1 MRGERNKSDLTLQLE
16 AVIDTAIDA
25 IITIDDKGIIEKA
38 NKATSALFG
47 YSNEEMLGNNIKMLM
62 PQPYRAEHD
71 GYLDHYKTTRR
82 PKIIGIGRE
91 VYGRKKDGEIFP
103 LRLAVSEVILND
115 RVIFTGILHDLTDVA
130 TARAEIKELNRSLE
144 QKIDKRTYD
153 LESTVNKLIKA
164 NRELEIQ
171 IKERLIALQKL
182 ETSEKELKS
191 SLEKEQE
198 LNALKSRF
206 VSMASHE
213 FRTPL
218 TSIASSASLIARYPE
233 GEQQPQREKHLGK
246 IKKAVSILTGVLNDF
261 LSLSKLEEGKHQLSL
276 SSVDLAEVIDEVR
289 EGVKGILKPN
299 QVITDA
305 YLGSKQS
312 LYTDQQIL
320 RNVLFNLVSN
330 AIKYSDKNVLC
341 QCTFTEDYLQVDVI
355 DKGVGIPIEDQK
367 HLFTRFFR
375 ASNVTNIQGTGLGLN
390 IVRRYIDLLQ
400 GQISFVSSEQDGS
413 TFTFT
418 VPLNHSE

>member
-1 MRGERNKSDLTLQLE
+1 MEQDTNNSDLSLQLE

-25 IITIDDKGIIEKA
+25 IITIDDKGLVEKA
-38 NKATSALFG
+38 NRATCTLFG
-47 YSNEEMLGNNIKMLM
+47 YSREEMIGNNIKMLM

-71 GYLDHYKTTRR
+71 GYLEKYKKTRKA
-82 PKIIGIGRE
+82 KIIGIGRE
-91 VYGRKKDGEIFP
+91 VYGRKKDGSIFP

-115 RVIFTGILHDLTDVA
+115 RVIFTGILHDLSDVA

-153 LESTVNKLIKA
+153 LERTVNKLIKA

-182 ETSEKELKS
+182 EKSEQELKT

-206 VSMASHE
+206 VAMASHE

-233 GEQQPQREKHLGK
+233 REQQPQREKHLGK

-261 LSLSKLEEGKHQLSL
+261 LSLSKLEEGKHQLLL
-276 SSVDLAEVIDEVR
+276 SSVELDEVIQEVR
-289 EGVKGILKPN
+289 EGVKGILKPQQLVIDTYTGDRVSLHTDP
-299 QVITDA
+299 QV
-305 YLGSKQS
+305 
-312 LYTDQQIL
+312 L

-330 AIKYSDKNVLC
+330 AIKYSDKDVIC
-341 QCTFTEDYLQVDVI
+341 QCTFNSDYVQIDIV
-355 DKGVGIPIEDQK
+355 DKGVGIPAEDQK

-400 GQISFVSSEQDGS
+400 GHISFVSSEQDGS
-413 TFTFT
+413 TFTIT
-418 VPLNHSE
+418 IPLKHDA